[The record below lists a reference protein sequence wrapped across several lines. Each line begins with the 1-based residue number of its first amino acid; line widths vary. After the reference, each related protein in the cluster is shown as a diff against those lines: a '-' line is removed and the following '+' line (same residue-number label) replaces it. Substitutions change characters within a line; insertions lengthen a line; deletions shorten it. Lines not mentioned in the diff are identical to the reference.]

1 MAATDA
7 TPVPIKNQAYRHYF
21 AIRDNTGSLVTTWA
35 GQDSEKSLDGA
46 TMSDCT
52 NEAVEIA
59 TNSGTGYIDLTAT
72 EMNTSATVLKV
83 TVTNTDALPYVV
95 TLFPVEAGDIP
106 VDTVQV
112 GGQTA
117 SATGAVDFDD
127 LAAIEVDT
135 TSIESK
141 LDTVDGIVDSIL
153 VDTGTTLP
161 ATLSTIDGIVD
172 TILIDTNELQTNQGQ
187 WATATGFSTHD
198 AAAVVTALGTGSS
211 LTSLFSAANGATLDG
226 KVDTVDTVVDSILA
240 AVSALN
246 DLDAAAVNAEIVD
259 ALATDTYAE
268 PGQGTPAATASLAEK
283 INYLY
288 KNWRNVKIQTP
299 TTFSLFNDDG
309 VTVDQKAAV
318 SDDGTT
324 ATKNEIV
331 TGP

>member
-106 VDTVQV
+106 VNTVQV

-141 LDTVDGIVDSIL
+141 LDTVDGIVD
-153 VDTGTTLP
+153 
-161 ATLSTIDGIVD
+161 
-172 TILIDTNELQTNQGQ
+172 TILIDTNELQTNQGD

-198 AAAVVTALGTGSS
+198 AAAVVTALGTGSG
-211 LTSLFSAANGATLDG
+211 LTSLFSAADGATLDG
-226 KVDTVDTVVDSILA
+226 KVVTVDTVVDSILA

-268 PGQGTPAATASLAEK
+268 PGQGAPAATASLAAK

-288 KNWRNVKIQTP
+288 KNWRNRKTQTA
-299 TTFSLFNDDG
+299 TTFALYNDDAT
-309 VTVDQKAAV
+309 TVDQKSTV

-324 ATKNEIV
+324 ADKTEIV
-331 TGP
+331 SGP